1 MQSSPCRAAVTR
13 TMKKFILITALLLCS
28 LSWISVSGSE
38 SQTVEVQAGEGV
50 TLTCSNTSKY
60 DSPTF
65 WFRLVQGTKP
75 VCISAMTTSKSDVNF
90 CDGFKNVSYE
100 MSSNISTVFLKIKQV
115 NSSDS
120 GLYFCGFTQDGKQTF
135 CVTRLKVNGSD
146 ESGDDTENDI
156 KSMGIQCDV
165 ISKLSGILGAVTV
178 VLVSVIIGLAVRV
191 RKLQTAA
198 NEEQNQPDYEND
210 CDVLKDA
217 ELTEMRNGRTASER
231 EVETHVVYT
240 ARR

>member
-1 MQSSPCRAAVTR
+1 
-13 TMKKFILITALLLCS
+13 MKKFILITALLLCS

-38 SQTVEVQAGEGV
+38 SQTVEVQAGDEV
-50 TLTCSNTSKY
+50 TLTCSITSKH
-60 DSPTF
+60 DSPTH

-75 VCISAMTTSKSDVNF
+75 VCISAMVKSKGSVNY
-90 CDGFKNVSYE
+90 CDGFKGGNFV
-100 MSSNISTVFLKIKQV
+100 MRTNISTLFLTIKQV

-120 GLYFCGFTQDGKQTF
+120 GLYFCGFYEDGIYTF
-135 CVTRLKVNGSD
+135 NVTRFKVKGSD